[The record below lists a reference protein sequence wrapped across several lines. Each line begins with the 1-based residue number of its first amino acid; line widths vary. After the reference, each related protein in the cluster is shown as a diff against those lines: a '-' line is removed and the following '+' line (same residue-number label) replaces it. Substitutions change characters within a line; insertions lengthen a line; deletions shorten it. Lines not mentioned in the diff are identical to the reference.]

1 MLRIHLHNYIVE
13 NGQSI
18 KTISEIVVNSVSI
31 VSQNLLKYFFFVQ
44 LKSAMQTAIFKMR
57 HFYIIQSKGL
67 LI

>member
-1 MLRIHLHNYIVE
+1 MLRIHLHNYIVD

-31 VSQNLLKYFFFVQ
+31 VSQNSLKYFFVQ

>member
-1 MLRIHLHNYIVE
+1 MLRIHLHNYIVD

-18 KTISEIVVNSVSI
+18 KIISEIVVNSVSI
-31 VSQNLLKYFFFVQ
+31 VSQNSLKYFFVQ